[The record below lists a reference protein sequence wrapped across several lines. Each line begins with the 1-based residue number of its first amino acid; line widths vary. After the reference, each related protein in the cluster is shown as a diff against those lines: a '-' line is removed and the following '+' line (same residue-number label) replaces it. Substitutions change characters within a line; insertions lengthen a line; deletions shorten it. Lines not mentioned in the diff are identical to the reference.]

1 MSFCTFYKHKM
12 KFLLVLFPLIAVTM
26 AQRPTY
32 AGSRPI
38 GRPELASR
46 FKDPNEPSTVAVYN
60 RLGEDGTTA
69 RIPVDARGDGQ
80 LVDRLNQ
87 WPREHRPF
95 WLLNADHIEA
105 SRNAQGNQNN
115 LPSRSGFGQ
124 DNGGTGGQET
134 RTIRPVEQRSS
145 FLGAR
150 N

>member
-1 MSFCTFYKHKM
+1 M
-12 KFLLVLFPLIAVTM
+12 KFFVVFALFIAATV

-38 GRPELASR
+38 GRPDLASR
-46 FKDPNEPSTVAVYN
+46 FKDPEEQSTVAVYN
-60 RLGEDGTTA
+60 RVGEDGTTA

-105 SRNAQGNQNN
+105 SRNGQNVET
-115 LPSRSGFGQ
+115 RSGFDINSEGA
-124 DNGGTGGQET
+124 
-134 RTIRPVEQRSS
+134 RPIRPTEQRSS
-145 FLGAR
+145 FLGPL
-150 N
+150 NSTSK